1 MRKWFCCMGAL
12 LLTLSVFG
20 RYGGEVRLDRRD
32 GRYKVG
38 DTITCRVKLTRNGEA
53 LKGTKARVTFKFE
66 GKTIKSEEFST
77 TGRMVNFTYV
87 ADKPG
92 WVYFG
97 FEVLGKNG
105 KPLRGK
111 NVCRHPAKPTIVTE
125 IGAVIEP
132 ETFLAGAKRPE
143 DFEAFWAARRAEL
156 DKVPIKP
163 VVKPLKIEMAEIRER
178 KIRGIS
184 KKDLDK
190 IKVYEVVIP
199 AVGEHPVQGYLAI
212 PVGAKPKSCH
222 VYIDWSSWSAS
233 DASLDAPLKHA
244 KNGDIGF
251 SPTWHGR
258 PIHKGASWYNYKTT
272 ITGID
277 GGMVGIEDRDT
288 WCFGFMY
295 YRVMRALDYVKT
307 LPEWDGKNLISVG
320 GSLGGA
326 QSTAAA
332 ALDKDVT
339 MAVIMNPCFC
349 EFDGAASGR
358 TGSIPRG
365 PGREG
370 AKLPAA
376 LKAQS
381 YYDCVNF
388 APMIKCPVFIST
400 GGTDE
405 LCPPS
410 NVFAVFNALPEATKA
425 KSQMF
430 FNPAVGHY
438 GQINASANPRIR
450 KLLDSVVINPY
461 DDKH

>member
-20 RYGGEVRLDRRD
+20 KYGGAIRLDKRS
-32 GRYKVG
+32 GKYKVG
-38 DTITCRVKLTRNGEA
+38 ETITCRVKLTKDDEA
-53 LKGTKARVTFKFE
+53 LKGTMARMTVKFE
-66 GKTIKSEEFST
+66 GKVVETKDFKT
-77 TGRMVNFTYV
+77 TGGMVPFTYT
-87 ADKPG
+87 AAKPG

-97 FEVLGKNG
+97 VEVLGDDGTVLAG
-105 KPLRGK
+105 KEVYRYPHK
-111 NVCRHPAKPTIVTE
+111 KSIVLE
-125 IGAVIEP
+125 MGAVINPDEIV
-132 ETFLAGAKRPE
+132 AGAKRPA

-156 DKVPIKP
+156 DKIPIKAELT
-163 VVKPLKIEMAEIRER
+163 PLRYR
-178 KIRGIS
+178 NT
-184 KKDLDK
+184 K
-190 IKVYEVVIP
+190 IKLYKVTIP
-199 AVGEHPVQGYLAI
+199 TVGEYPVTGYLAI
-212 PVGAKPKSCH
+212 PSNAKPKSCRAF
-222 VYIDWSSWSAS
+222 VEWSSWSAS
-233 DASLDAPLKHA
+233 DASRNSAIKHA
-244 KNGDIGF
+244 LSGDIGF
-251 SPTWHGR
+251 TTTWHGR
-258 PIHKGASWYNYKTT
+258 PVNMGKKWYNYKTT
-272 ITGID
+272 IKIN
-277 GGMVGIEDRDT
+277 GGMVGINDRDT

-307 LPEWDGKNLISVG
+307 LPEWDGKNLISSG

-358 TGSIPRG
+358 TGSIPRYS
-365 PGREG
+365 G
-370 AKLPAA
+370 AKSPEA

-410 NVFAVFNALPEATKA
+410 NVFSVFNALPEATKA

-438 GQINASANPRIR
+438 GQINATANPRIK
-450 KLLDSVVINPY
+450 KLLDSVVINRY
-461 DDKH
+461 DDRH

>member
-1 MRKWFCCMGAL
+1 MKKWICCMGAL

-20 RYGGEVRLDRRD
+20 KYGGVVRLDRRN
-32 GRYKVG
+32 GVYKVG
-38 DTITCRVKLTRNGEA
+38 DTITCRVKMTKDDKA
-53 LKGTKARVTFKFE
+53 LKGTKARMTLKFE
-66 GKTIKSEEFST
+66 GKTLKSQDFTTDGSMIEFSYT
-77 TGRMVNFTYV
+77 

-97 FEVLGKNG
+97 FELLGEDGSVLKGEE
-105 KPLRGK
+105 
-111 NVCRHPAKPTIVTE
+111 VYRHSAKKSIVTE
-125 IGAVIEP
+125 IGAVINPDEIV
-132 ETFLAGAKRPE
+132 AGAKRPA
-143 DFEAFWAARRAEL
+143 DFEAFWAARRAKLNE
-156 DKVPIKP
+156 VPIEAKLEP
-163 VVKPLKIEMAEIRER
+163 MKFRNDR
-178 KIRGIS
+178 
-184 KKDLDK
+184 
-190 IKVYEVVIP
+190 IKLYKVTIP
-199 AVGEHPVQGYLAI
+199 TVGEYPVTGYLAI
-212 PVGAKPKSCH
+212 PADAKPKSCPAY
-222 VYIDWSSWSAS
+222 VDWSSWSAS
-233 DASLDAPLKHA
+233 DASRNSAIQRALSGA
-244 KNGDIGF
+244 IGLTT
-251 SPTWHGR
+251 TWHGR
-258 PIHKGASWYNYKTT
+258 PVDMGKKWYNYKTT
-272 ITGID
+272 IKIN

-307 LPEWDGKNLISVG
+307 LPEWDGKNLVSAG

-339 MAVIMNPCFC
+339 VAVIMNPCFC

-358 TGSIPRG
+358 TGSIPRYK
-365 PGREG
+365 G
-370 AKLPAA
+370 AKSPAA

-410 NVFAVFNALPEATKA
+410 NVFSVFNALPAETKA

-450 KLLDSVVINPY
+450 KLLNSIVITRY
-461 DDKH
+461 DDKN

>member
-20 RYGGEVRLDRRD
+20 KYGGAIRLDRRN
-32 GRYKVG
+32 GIYKVG
-38 DTITCRVKLTRNGEA
+38 DTITCRVKLAKDDKA
-53 LKGTKARVTFKFE
+53 LSGTKARVTVKFE
-66 GKTIKSEEFST
+66 GKVVETKDFTT
-77 TGRMVNFTYV
+77 TGGMVPFTYE
-87 ADKPG
+87 ANKPG

-97 FEVLGKNG
+97 VEVLNDEGKVLTG
-105 KPLRGK
+105 KDVFRYPQK
-111 NVCRHPAKPTIVTE
+111 KSIVLE
-125 IGAVIEP
+125 IGAIINPNEVV
-132 ETFLAGAKRPE
+132 AGAKRPA
-143 DFEAFWAARRAEL
+143 DFEEFWAARRAKLNE
-156 DKVPIKP
+156 VPIEAKLEP
-163 VVKPLKIEMAEIRER
+163 MKYRN
-178 KIRGIS
+178 
-184 KKDLDK
+184 DK
-190 IKVYEVVIP
+190 IKLYKVTIP
-199 AVGEHPVQGYLAI
+199 TVGEYPVTGYLAI
-212 PVGAKPKSCH
+212 PSGAKPKSCPAY
-222 VYIDWSSWSAS
+222 VDWSSWSAS
-233 DASLDAPLKHA
+233 DANRNSAIKHA
-244 KNGDIGF
+244 LAGAIGF
-251 SPTWHGR
+251 TTTWHGR
-258 PIHKGASWYNYKTT
+258 PVDMGKKWYNYKTT
-272 ITGID
+272 IKIN
-277 GGMVGIEDRDT
+277 GGMVGIGDRDT

-307 LPEWDGKNLISVG
+307 LPEWDGKNLISIG

-339 MAVIMNPCFC
+339 LAVIMNPCFC

-358 TGSIPRG
+358 NGSIPRYS
-365 PGREG
+365 G
-370 AKLPAA
+370 AKSPAA

-410 NVFAVFNALPEATKA
+410 NVFSVFNALPEETKA

-438 GQINASANPRIR
+438 GQINSTANPRIK
-450 KLLDSVVINPY
+450 KLLNSVVITRY
-461 DDKH
+461 DDKN

>member
-1 MRKWFCCMGAL
+1 MRKWICCMGAL

-20 RYGGEVRLDRRD
+20 KYGGMIRLDRRD
-32 GRYKVG
+32 GKYKVG
-38 DTITCRVKLTRNGEA
+38 DTITCKVKLTKDDKA
-53 LKGTKARVTFKFE
+53 LTGTKARMTLKFE
-66 GKTIKSEEFST
+66 GKTIKTQDFTTNGGLIEFSCP
-77 TGRMVNFTYV
+77 
-87 ADKPG
+87 ADKVG

-97 FEVLGKNG
+97 FEVLDDNG
-105 KPLRGK
+105 
-111 NVCRHPAKPTIVTE
+111 NVLTGGEVYRHPAKKSIVTE
-125 IGAVIEP
+125 IGAVINPNEIV
-132 ETFLAGAKRPE
+132 AGAKRPA
-143 DFEAFWAARRAEL
+143 DFDEFWAARRAKLNEI
-156 DKVPIKP
+156 PIEAKLEP
-163 VVKPLKIEMAEIRER
+163 MKYRNK
-178 KIRGIS
+178 
-184 KKDLDK
+184 K
-190 IKVYEVVIP
+190 IKLYKVTIP
-199 AVGEHPVQGYLAI
+199 TVGEYPVTGYLAI
-212 PVGAKPKSCH
+212 PADAKPKSCPAY
-222 VYIDWSSWSAS
+222 VNWSSWSAS
-233 DASLDAPLKHA
+233 DADRNSAIRSALSGA
-244 KNGDIGF
+244 IGF
-251 SPTWHGR
+251 TTTWHGR
-258 PIHKGASWYNYKTT
+258 PVAMGKKWYNYKTT
-272 ITGID
+272 IKIN

-326 QSTAAA
+326 QSAAAA

-339 MAVIMNPCFC
+339 LAVIMNPCFC

-358 TGSIPRG
+358 TGSIPRYS
-365 PGREG
+365 G
-370 AKLPAA
+370 AKSPAA

-410 NVFAVFNALPEATKA
+410 NVFSVFNALPAETKA

-438 GQINASANPRIR
+438 GQINKSANPRVK
-450 KLLDSVVINPY
+450 KLLDSVVINRY
-461 DDKH
+461 DDKN

>member
-1 MRKWFCCMGAL
+1 MRKWFSCMGAL

-20 RYGGEVRLDRRD
+20 KYGGAIRLDRRN
-32 GRYKVG
+32 GIYKVG
-38 DTITCRVKLTRNGEA
+38 DTITCRVKLTRNGKA
-53 LKGTKARVTFKFE
+53 LNGTKARMTVKFE
-66 GKTIKSEEFST
+66 GTVVETKDFTT
-77 TGRMVNFTYV
+77 TGGMVPFTF
-87 ADKPG
+87 AAAKPG

-97 FEVLGKNG
+97 VEVLNANG
-105 KPLRGK
+105 KVLSGK
-111 NVCRHPAKPTIVTE
+111 EVFRYPHKKSIVLE
-125 IGAVIEP
+125 MGAIINKDEVV
-132 ETFLAGAKRPE
+132 AGAKRPA
-143 DFEAFWAARRAEL
+143 DFEAFWAARRAAL
-156 DKVPIKP
+156 DKVPINP
-163 VVKPLKIEMAEIRER
+163 TVRPLKIDMKEIEER
-178 KIRGIS
+178 KIHGIS
-184 KKDLDK
+184 QEDLDK
-190 IKVYEVVIP
+190 IKVYEVIVP
-199 AVGEHPVQGYLAI
+199 TLSEHPVQGYLAI
-212 PVGAKPKSCH
+212 PAGAKPKSCH
-222 VYIDWSSWSAS
+222 VYVDWSSWSAS
-233 DASLDAPLKHA
+233 DSSLSAVLKHA

-258 PIHKGASWYNYKTT
+258 AVHRGAKWYNYKTSLSD
-272 ITGID
+272 IE
-277 GGMVGIEDRDT
+277 GGMVGIAHRDT

-295 YRVMRALDYVKT
+295 YRIMRALDYVKT

-326 QSTAAA
+326 QSAAAA

-339 MAVIMNPCFC
+339 LAVIMNPCFC

-358 TGSIPRG
+358 TGSIPRYS
-365 PGREG
+365 G
-370 AKLPAA
+370 AKSPAA

-410 NVFAVFNALPEATKA
+410 NVFSVFNALPEATKA

-438 GQINASANPRIR
+438 GQINESANPRIR
-450 KLLDSVVINPY
+450 KLLNSVVIRPY
-461 DDKH
+461 DDKN